1 MRVALAVAHRFAV
14 ALAVLLLL
22 ASGGFADDALDRAE
36 LDQLFA
42 ELRVAPDAE
51 TAHAIDQRIWMIWTN
66 PSDTE
71 LAARMLQV
79 VAVRSTGNIP
89 ATMRLLDEIVT
100 DYPTYAEGWNQRAT
114 MYYLLNDFEASL
126 ADIDKVLEFEPR
138 HFGALSGRVLIYL
151 AQGKRALALRD
162 MATALTIH
170 PFLNERQL
178 FPELEENMVR
188 I

>member
-1 MRVALAVAHRFAV
+1 MRVAFAVAHRFAL
-14 ALAVLLLL
+14 ALAALLLL
-22 ASGGFADDALDRAE
+22 AAGVLADDASDKAE

-42 ELRVAPDAE
+42 QLRGAPDAE
-51 TAHAIDQRIWMIWTN
+51 TAHRIDQQIWMIWTN
-66 PSDTE
+66 PSDKE
-71 LAARMLQV
+71 LAQKMLEV
-79 VAVRSTGNIP
+79 VALQSVGDVP
-89 ATMRLLDEIVT
+89 GALELLGTIVT
-100 DYPTYAEGWNQRAT
+100 DYPTYAEGWNRRAT
-114 MYYLLNDFEASL
+114 LYYMINDFEHSL

-151 AQGKRALALRD
+151 AQGKRSEALRD

-178 FPELEENMVR
+178 FPELKEDMIR

>member
-1 MRVALAVAHRFAV
+1 MRVALAVAHRFAL
-14 ALAVLLLL
+14 ALAALLLL
-22 ASGGFADDALDRAE
+22 ATGAFSDDASDKAE

-42 ELRVAPDAE
+42 LLLVAPDAE
-51 TAHAIDQRIWMIWTN
+51 AAREIDRRIWTIWTN
-66 PSDTE
+66 PSDAD
-71 LAARMLQV
+71 LAARMFE
-79 VAVRSTGNIP
+79 VAAVQSTGNIP
-89 ATMRLLDEIVT
+89 AALLLLDKIVA

-114 MYYLLNDFEASL
+114 LYYLIDDYEASL

-151 AQGKRALALRD
+151 AQGKRSEALRD
-162 MATALTIH
+162 MATALAIH

-178 FPELEENMVR
+178 FPELKEDMIR